1 VPGGD
6 VQPLVNLLAKLQTA
20 IDPRFAFG
28 DKVVLLRVR
37 PDPVRVQLADR
48 RLWHDGLVIDSG
60 QLVLRSAGSVAAD
73 GALAMNVEVSF
84 RGDVAGATPVVGK
97 LLRTPLLIPLRGTVD
112 RPQFDAR
119 ALDAVVARI
128 VENTADAVINDGLG
142 RSLEALF
149 GNPPPPT
156 PAPPPAA
163 PPGGPIAPIAPAPG
177 TGPAPAPL
185 SFPAPAPAPAL
196 VP

>member
-1 VPGGD
+1 
-6 VQPLVNLLAKLQTA
+6 
-20 IDPRFAFG
+20 
-28 DKVVLLRVR
+28 
-37 PDPVRVQLADR
+37 
-48 RLWHDGLVIDSG
+48 
-60 QLVLRSAGSVAAD
+60 
-73 GALAMNVEVSF
+73 VSF
-84 RGDVAGATPVVGK
+84 RGDIAGATPVVGK
-97 LLRTPLLIPLRGTVD
+97 LLRTPLVIPLRGTVN

>member
-1 VPGGD
+1 
-6 VQPLVNLLAKLQTA
+6 VNLLTKLQTA

-163 PPGGPIAPIAPAPG
+163 PLAPAPG

-185 SFPAPAPAPAL
+185 SFPAPAPAPA
-196 VP
+196 P